1 MAKNEELFQAVYT
14 GDKAVA
20 VAAAQKAID
29 AGEPVDALM
38 NESLIPAMKQI
49 GDDFE
54 SGEAFVPEMLIAARA
69 MDAVLERIKPM
80 LAASGAEPRGRV
92 CIGTVKGDLHDIGKN
107 LVAMMLRGAGYE
119 VDDLG
124 VDCADE
130 KYSEAVQR
138 GAQAVCLSA
147 LLTTTMPAMKDV
159 VEHLRA
165 SGIDVPVVIGG
176 APITQQYANEIGA
189 EGFADTASGA
199 VGAVDRCLKKQA

>member
-1 MAKNEELFQAVYT
+1 MGKNEAVFQAIYT
-14 GDKAVA
+14 GDKNGA
-20 VAAAQKAID
+20 VAAVQQALD
-29 AGEPVDALM
+29 AGEAIDQLM

-54 SGEAFVPEMLIAARA
+54 CGESFVPEMLIAARA
-69 MDAVLERIKPM
+69 MDAALELIQPLM
-80 LAASGAEPRGRV
+80 EATGTEPVGHV

-124 VDCADE
+124 VDCEESA
-130 KYSEAVQR
+130 YVEAVER

-159 VEHLRA
+159 VDHLRS
-165 SGIDVPVVIGG
+165 SGIEVPVLVGG
-176 APITQQYANEIGA
+176 APITQQYAEEIGA
-189 EGFADTASGA
+189 QGYAETASGA
-199 VGAVDRCLKKQA
+199 VGVIARCLGTA

>member
-1 MAKNEELFQAVYT
+1 MAKNEEVFEAVYT
-14 GDKAVA
+14 GDKAAA
-20 VAAAQKAID
+20 VAAAQKAIE

-69 MDAVLERIKPM
+69 MDAVLELIKPM
-80 LAASGAEPRGRV
+80 MAASGTQPRGRV

-124 VDCADE
+124 VDCPDE
-130 KYSEAVQR
+130 KYSAAVER
-138 GAQAVCLSA
+138 GAEAVCLSA
-147 LLTTTMPAMKDV
+147 LLTTTMPAMQDV
-159 VEHLRA
+159 VEHLRS
-165 SGIDVPVVIGG
+165 SGIEVPIVIGG
-176 APITQQYANEIGA
+176 APVTQQYAEEIGA
-189 EGFADTASGA
+189 QGYADTASGA
-199 VGAVDRCLKKQA
+199 VGAVDRCLGKTD